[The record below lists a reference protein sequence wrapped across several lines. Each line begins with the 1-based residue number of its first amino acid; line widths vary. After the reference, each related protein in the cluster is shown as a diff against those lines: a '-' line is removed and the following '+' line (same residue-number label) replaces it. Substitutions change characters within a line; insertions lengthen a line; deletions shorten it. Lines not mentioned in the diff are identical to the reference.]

1 MLAGM
6 SAEMTYGHLGRSG
19 LLVSRIGL
27 GTMNFGYTVDES
39 SSFAVMDAAIDAG
52 INFFDTADVYGG
64 PQSPDMEKGYGIAE
78 ETVGRWL
85 QRSGQPRRH
94 RAGHEGVPADGTR
107 PERPPAVGLPH
118 PARVRGEPAAAA
130 DRSHRPVPDAP
141 RRPGHA
147 VGGDLAGDGAAG
159 PRGQD
164 QLRRQQQLRRLGRRP
179 RPVAPPRHGTSW
191 A

>member
-1 MLAGM
+1 
-6 SAEMTYGHLGRSG
+6 MTYGHLGRSG

-27 GTMNFGYTVDES
+27 GTMNFGYTADES
-39 SSFAVMDAAIDAG
+39 TSFAVMDAAIDAG

-64 PQSPDMEKGYGIAE
+64 PQSPDMAKGYGISE

-85 QRSGQPRRH
+85 QRSGHRDDIVLATKVYQPM
-94 RAGHEGVPADGTR
+94 GLG
-107 PERPPAVGLPH
+107 PERPPAVRLPH

-164 QLRRQQQLRRLGRRP
+164 QLRRQQQLRRLGRGP